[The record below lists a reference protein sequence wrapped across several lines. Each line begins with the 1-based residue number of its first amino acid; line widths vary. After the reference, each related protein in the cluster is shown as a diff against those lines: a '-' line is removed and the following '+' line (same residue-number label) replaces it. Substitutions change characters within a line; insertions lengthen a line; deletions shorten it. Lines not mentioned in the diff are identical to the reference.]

1 MYKGYIYRHWL
12 INDKE
17 NEISYI
23 GQVYNRAPQKR
34 WGKNGKGYKPQKD
47 SESTKFYNAIKKYG
61 WDNFKHEVV
70 LTIECETKEELWFWL
85 DEWEKYYI
93 EKYDSFHNGYNS
105 TTGGSSGKPGEETR
119 KKQSK
124 ARKGKPL
131 SEEHKQH
138 IGEAMTGMVFS
149 KERNLKISSTLKG
162 KPLSEERKRNISK
175 SRKGQP
181 SAFKGKRQP
190 EEAKQR
196 ISDSLKG
203 RKLSEETKA
212 KLSEN
217 SFNATKVICLETLQ
231 VFDTIDKAQKW
242 CNIKTGV
249 GKCCRGKAKSA
260 GKHPITKQ
268 PLHWM
273 YYDEYLKLQEGQQ
286 NSDNLDSTTNVA

>member
-1 MYKGYIYRHWL
+1 MYVGYIYRHWL

-17 NEISYI
+17 IEKSYI
-23 GQVYNRAPQKR
+23 GQVYNRTPEQR
-34 WGKNGKGYKPQKD
+34 WKKDGKGYKPQKNN
-47 SESTKFYNAIKKYG
+47 EPTKFYNAIKKYG
-61 WDNFKHEVV
+61 WNNFIHEILLV
-70 LTIECETKEELWFWL
+70 IECETEEELCFWL

-93 EKYDSFHNGYNS
+93 EKYDSFYNGYNS
-105 TTGGSSGKPGEETR
+105 TTGGSNGIMSEETKR
-119 KKQSK
+119 RMSE

-131 SEEHKQH
+131 SEQHKQH

-162 KPLSEERKRNISK
+162 KPHSEERKKNISNSK
-175 SRKGQP
+175 KGKP
-181 SAFKGKRQP
+181 STFKGKHQP
-190 EEAKQR
+190 EDAKQR

-231 VFDTIDKAQKW
+231 IFDTIDKALKW
-242 CNIKTGV
+242 CNIKSGIS
-249 GKCCRGKAKSA
+249 KCCKDNTKSA
-260 GKHPITKQ
+260 GKHPITKE

-273 YYDEYLKLQEGQQ
+273 YYEDYLKLQEEQQ
-286 NSDNLDSTTNVA
+286 NNDNLDSTTNVA